1 MINTFTEND
10 LLLYLYGEY
19 SEHEKSDIENAI
31 VCDSELEA
39 KFFDL
44 KLESSLLDKLSFDP
58 ADFTLDSIFSFSANY
73 QVGS

>member
-10 LLLYLYGEY
+10 ILLYLYGEY
-19 SEHEKSDIENAI
+19 NEIEKTDIENAI

-39 KFFDL
+39 KFFNL
-44 KLESSLLDKLSFDP
+44 KFERSLLDRLWFDP
-58 ADFTLDSIFSFSANY
+58 ADFTLDRIFNFSSNY